1 MFERVLQ
8 EPLQI
13 AYCYFS
19 SNIYEVIKSILNFFL
34 RKDFAHTKSTKK
46 KTKSSKRTQGI
57 KGTNGTKST
66 IRTKKHKKHKNV
78 NKQTKIKNALKN
90 YLREKSHL
98 FAYLRFCASKEK
110 N

>member
-19 SNIYEVIKSILNFFL
+19 SNIYEVIKSILNCFL

-46 KTKSSKRTQGI
+46 TQKTQKE
-57 KGTNGTKST
+57 
-66 IRTKKHKKHKNV
+66 HKV
-78 NKQTKIKNALKN
+78 
-90 YLREKSHL
+90 
-98 FAYLRFCASKEK
+98 
-110 N
+110 